1 MRYRADSLYRP
12 FKDAMHVR
20 VPRMRLPQIAVPAF
34 LARFV
39 DVDRWLYRP
48 LARGANEAARGVSR
62 AHVGIPQVYLLW
74 IIVGAIALITLLQ
87 LLPGGGP

>member
-12 FKDAMHVR
+12 FKDAIHVR
-20 VPRMRLPQIAVPAF
+20 MPRMRLPQIAVPAF
-34 LARFV
+34 LARVV